1 MAVLDVTVPTGYI
14 VQQQDLDAYVISRRV
29 RNLQRAK
36 FQERKVYFY
45 FDFVRT
51 QTSSFICF
59 PFLTGL
65 RSVLVGQ

>member
-45 FDFVRT
+45 FDFVRIKLVLL
-51 QTSSFICF
+51 SVCA
-59 PFLTGL
+59 FLL
-65 RSVLVGQ
+65 SDLFF